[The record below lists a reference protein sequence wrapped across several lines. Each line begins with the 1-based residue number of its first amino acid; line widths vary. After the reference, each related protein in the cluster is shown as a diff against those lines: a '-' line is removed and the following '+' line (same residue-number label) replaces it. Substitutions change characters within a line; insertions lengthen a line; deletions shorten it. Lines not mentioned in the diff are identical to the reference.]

1 MKAVCRDR
9 SGGNVVGD
17 LFYGGDG
24 WMAMDGDGF
33 QVYKGEKSEKVMDEK
48 ATSADTVEHM
58 ANFLAAIRARDYKLL
73 HADIEIGVAS
83 ADLCH
88 LANISYRLKRSLK
101 FDDATRKFTGDDEA
115 NRMLTR
121 AYRKPYAVPDKV

>member
-1 MKAVCRDR
+1 M
-9 SGGNVVGD
+9 
-17 LFYGGDG
+17 
-24 WMAMDGDGF
+24 
-33 QVYKGEKSEKVMDEK
+33 EEK
-48 ATSADTVEHM
+48 ADRADTAEHM
-58 ANFLAAIRARDYKLL
+58 ANFLAAIRARDHKLL
-73 HADIEIGVAS
+73 NADIEIGVTS

>member
-1 MKAVCRDR
+1 MI
-9 SGGNVVGD
+9 GN
-17 LFYGGDG
+17 LFYGADG
-24 WMAMDGDGF
+24 WMAVDGDGF
-33 QVYKGEKSEKVMDEK
+33 QVYKGEKDEKVMDEK
-48 ATSADTVEHM
+48 SNSGGHGPHM
-58 ANFLAAIRARDYKLL
+58 ANFLAAFRARNYQAL
-73 HADIEIGVAS
+73 HADVQIGVTS

-121 AYRKPYAVPDKV
+121 AYRKPYVVPDKV